1 MPLSWSAADPNRI
14 SPVGDE
20 VAPFR
25 VARHSGIP
33 ATSAVFTHRA
43 FGCGGAALRS
53 FGCGCIT
60 LRTNCDHPS
69 RDGATDEGFD
79 KGFGENN
86 TIVDGAESSLPFLAA
101 NFQCDCRLTNCMF
114 PAQIAAVQMTT
125 ANRITLGRIALV
137 PVFAVI
143 LLAYIRSGAELYR
156 WLSIAL
162 LAIMAIGDV
171 ADGYIAR
178 RFGQQTEIGS
188 LLDPLA
194 DKLLLTLAL
203 VILSLADR
211 PHVDRIPL
219 WLTATVLCR
228 DAMLLLIVV
237 AVGVRIGQRA
247 VHPRPVGKAATV
259 LQLACVFGS
268 LLQVGDSVL
277 RLGAVAAVLCTLIS
291 GALYLL
297 DGLNILRQPSDSAK

>member
-1 MPLSWSAADPNRI
+1 
-14 SPVGDE
+14 
-20 VAPFR
+20 
-25 VARHSGIP
+25 
-33 ATSAVFTHRA
+33 
-43 FGCGGAALRS
+43 
-53 FGCGCIT
+53 
-60 LRTNCDHPS
+60 
-69 RDGATDEGFD
+69 
-79 KGFGENN
+79 
-86 TIVDGAESSLPFLAA
+86 
-101 NFQCDCRLTNCMF
+101 
-114 PAQIAAVQMTT
+114 MTT

-178 RFGQQTEIGS
+178 RFAQQTEIGS

-237 AVGVRIGQRA
+237 AVGVRVGQRA
-247 VHPRPVGKAATV
+247 VHPRPIGKAATV

-268 LLQVGDSVL
+268 LLQVGDGLL
-277 RLGAVAAVLCTLIS
+277 RLAAVAAVLCTLAA

-297 DGLNILRQPSDSAK
+297 DGLHILRQPSNPAK